1 MDHAK
6 LILRQRTRRR
16 QRVRKPLRGTS
27 ERPRLSVRRSHKHIY
42 AQVIDDTS
50 GKTVVAAATV
60 EPQIKSDVD
69 FGGNRSAAIA
79 IGKAVAERAKAAG
92 VSRVCFDRG
101 SCRYHGRV
109 AALAEA
115 AREAGLEF

>member
-1 MDHAK
+1 MRNQYCD
-6 LILRQRTRRR
+6 RNPSSPSCSQ
-16 QRVRKPLRGTS
+16 PLRGTS

-42 AQVIDDTS
+42 AQVIDDAS

-60 EPQIKSDVD
+60 EPQIKSGVD
-69 FGGNRSAAIA
+69 FGGNRDAAIA